1 MIRQNFKKRIK
12 MYQNKQAIIAMLIAA
27 LLFTFMGMFVK
38 VLTPNLP
45 AIEVAFARN
54 FFGLVW
60 VLIALAL
67 KPPKTP
73 QGGRPFILIFR
84 GFAGGSAMIAY
95 FYNMSVMPLGIAFAF
110 SYTSPI
116 FLALFSVFFIRQ
128 KVSFKVWIAI
138 FLGFSGILLISNP
151 QNLHLS
157 FWGLSIGI
165 YSGVAAALAYLSVA
179 ELAKNYDPRI
189 IIGSLGFFGSL
200 LPLLTQL
207 VPYEN
212 YPISLFMPFVM
223 PTFYEWILV
232 LGLGVVSTYAQIYL
246 TKAYMLGNPPIIGAI
261 SYVTIF
267 MATLAGIILGDQI
280 PNALVISG
288 MALIACGGILA
299 ALSNKRKKSNP

>member
-1 MIRQNFKKRIK
+1 

-38 VLTPNLP
+38 ILTPNLP

-54 FFGLVW
+54 FFGLIW
-60 VLIALAL
+60 ILIALL
-67 KPPKTP
+67 IKPPKTP
-73 QGGRPFILIFR
+73 QGGRPFILLFR
-84 GFAGGSAMIAY
+84 GFAGGSAMMAY

-157 FWGLSIGI
+157 LWGLTIGI
-165 YSGVAAALAYLSVA
+165 YSGIGAALAYLSVA
-179 ELAKNYDPRI
+179 ELAKNYDLRI
-189 IIGSLGFFGSL
+189 IIGSLMFFGSI
-200 LPLLTQL
+200 LPLFTQL

-223 PTFYEWILV
+223 PTSKEWILI

-246 TKAYMLGNPPIIGAI
+246 TKAYGLGNPPLIGAI

-280 PNALVISG
+280 PHGFIIVG
-288 MALIACGGILA
+288 MVFIACGGILA
-299 ALSNKRKKSNP
+299 ALSSKRKKSSS